1 MVFAKKEILLKDGR
15 ACILRPAQASDA
27 QAMLDYLRA
36 VSAETPFLLR
46 GEEEIT
52 DTLESEERLLEQKR
66 EDPRE
71 MMMVAE
77 ADGWI
82 AGNCAVLSYGSPRR
96 AAHRCGFAIAVRK
109 AYWGLGLGS
118 AMLGY
123 ACSLAQTL
131 GYEQMELEVVEG
143 NERAQRLYER
153 YGFEETGKIYRALK
167 YADGAYRDEY
177 RMVKVL
183 NG

>member
-96 AAHRCGFAIAVRK
+96 GCPPVRLCHRGAQGVLGAWPGFGDA
-109 AYWGLGLGS
+109 GLCVFS
-118 AMLGY
+118 
-123 ACSLAQTL
+123 
-131 GYEQMELEVVEG
+131 
-143 NERAQRLYER
+143 
-153 YGFEETGKIYRALK
+153 
-167 YADGAYRDEY
+167 GANAG
-177 RMVKVL
+177 V
-183 NG
+183 